1 MTYNTINFSDTQYNF
16 DTVVN
21 HTENALSVLS
31 MTPGVGFVT
40 GGLKIVIGLV
50 QAAVAGILYLVFKA
64 LDNVRYR
71 DYANIHFKHGLANI
85 AAGFIEAI
93 PLAGLLMG
101 LKRMCNEHK
110 EKKERSDFEKK
121 ATVESAHKFKFM
133 SYPSLEIRDV
143 VFGNCSAEISNELQD
158 QYQQM
163 IKGKPNVNYYITKLA
178 VVSENQTSKNL
189 QKVNANYFIIDKKNE

>member
-1 MTYNTINFSDTQYNF
+1 MTYNSINFSDAQYNF

-21 HTENALSVLS
+21 HTENGLSILS
-31 MTPGVGFVT
+31 MVPGAGFVT

-50 QAAVAGILYLVFKA
+50 QAAVAGILNLFFKA

-85 AAGFIEAI
+85 AAGFFEAI

-110 EKKERSDFEKK
+110 EKKERSGFEKK

-133 SYPSLEIRDV
+133 PYPSLVRRDV
-143 VFGNCSAEISNELQD
+143 VFGNCSAEESNRLQEE
-158 QYQQM
+158 YQKN
-163 IKGKPNVNYYITKLA
+163 IKGKSEIDYIRAKLA
-178 VVSENQTSKNL
+178 VV
-189 QKVNANYFIIDKKNE
+189 A